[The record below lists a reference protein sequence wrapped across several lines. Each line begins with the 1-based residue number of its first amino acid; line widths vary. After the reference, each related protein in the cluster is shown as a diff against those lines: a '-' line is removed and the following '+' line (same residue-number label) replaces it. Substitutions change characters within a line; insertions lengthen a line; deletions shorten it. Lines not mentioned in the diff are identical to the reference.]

1 MRALRGGA
9 GVMWDSE
16 VGGALNG
23 DLEPA
28 HVAAF
33 VKRHCAVD
41 VERVL
46 LDVQPLLGGL
56 ESRAVARV
64 QAEALVCQGS
74 PRSFTFV
81 VKRLDG
87 PANRELAMYD
97 LLAAA
102 GNRAIPERV
111 GVQAVGPATSYLF
124 LEWIPAARWPWA
136 EPGLVSHVLE
146 QLASIHTA
154 LSAAPPG
161 SLLGTWDYEAE
172 LLPTAEATLKTLE
185 LAVQTSALAGLRRLA
200 PALRRVVGAL
210 PGMRRQLMSS
220 TPLGQSMLHGD
231 VHSGN
236 VLIRDVSGARS
247 AVLLDWARAR
257 PGSPLED
264 VSSWL
269 ESLGYWEPRV
279 RQQRSRL
286 LGHYLRA
293 RGLPAGAAREV
304 HVWYWV
310 AAASNAL
317 AGALKY
323 HLHQAMRL
331 ADSAPDR
338 QADAV
343 RAARD
348 YLRAIERADFL
359 WRYST
364 GPQMVMIIESAH
376 VAASVSPVHDGE
388 AGIGGPE
395 GLPAGGPD
403 AIECAENLA
412 DNARVGDDDDPLA
425 SVFGGDAA
433 YGPQDTSTEIAVAL
447 TAGPSEAVVDLPQI
461 GLPQDRI
468 TVLHLGEGDTLEAA
482 TVDFPQQVECA
493 GRQAQA

>member
-1 MRALRGGA
+1 
-9 GVMWDSE
+9 MWDSE
-16 VGGALNG
+16 IGGTLDG
-23 DLEPA
+23 ELEPA

-33 VKRHCAVD
+33 VKQHCAVD

-64 QAEALVCQGS
+64 QAEARVCRGS

-87 PANRELAMYD
+87 PAHRELAMYD
-97 LLAAA
+97 LLSAA
-102 GNRAIPERV
+102 GTRAIPQRV

-136 EPGLVSHVLE
+136 EPALVSHVLE
-146 QLASIHTA
+146 QLADLHGR
-154 LSAAPPG
+154 LSGATSG
-161 SLLGTWDYEAE
+161 SSLGAWDYEAE

-185 LAVQTSALAGLRRLA
+185 VAVQTSALAGLRRLA
-200 PALRRVVGAL
+200 PALRRVVAEL
-210 PGMRRQLMSS
+210 PGMRRQLLSS
-220 TPLGQSMLHGD
+220 SPLGQSMLHGD

-236 VLIRDVSGARS
+236 VLIREVTGTRS

-269 ESLGYWEPRV
+269 ESLGYWEPLV

-286 LGHYLRA
+286 LQHYLRA
-293 RGLPAGAAREV
+293 RGLPAGATREIY
-304 HVWYWV
+304 VWYWV

-323 HLHQAMRL
+323 HLQQAMHL
-331 ADSAPDR
+331 AESAPGR
-338 QADAV
+338 QVDAV

-348 YLRAIERADFL
+348 YLHAIERADFL
-359 WRYST
+359 WRCAA
-364 GPQMVMIIESAH
+364 GPQMVMIIKGAH

-388 AGIGGPE
+388 AGIGGSE
-395 GLPAGGPD
+395 GFPACSAD
-403 AIECAENLA
+403 TVERAEDLA
-412 DNARVGDDDDPLA
+412 YDTRVGDNDDPLA
-425 SVFGGDAA
+425 SMIGGDGA
-433 YGPQDTSTEIAVAL
+433 YGPQDTPTEIAVAL
-447 TAGPSEAVVDLPQI
+447 AARPAEAVVDLPQI
-461 GLPQDRI
+461 GPPQDRI
-468 TVLHLGEGDTLEAA
+468 TLFHFGDGDALEAT
-482 TVDFPQQVECA
+482 TVDLPQ
-493 GRQAQA
+493 